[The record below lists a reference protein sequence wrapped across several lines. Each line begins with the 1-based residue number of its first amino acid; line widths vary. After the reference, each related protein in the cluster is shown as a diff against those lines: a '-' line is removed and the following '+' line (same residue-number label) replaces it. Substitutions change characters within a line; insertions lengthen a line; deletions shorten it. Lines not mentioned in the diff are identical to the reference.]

1 MWQVVREKVDQQ
13 LAQFVPLFF
22 RNTVFRS
29 LGSWDQLL
37 HLLKSN
43 LRACIT
49 AYVENR
55 FMFSTFEEME
65 KNAQSQLMKRHVEN
79 RYGDAR
85 QMLVDRQPGAPAQC
99 PPENHTSEY
108 HREEYRRGVVPAPR
122 ATSAKTMGLHAMG
135 FAGVFGNV
143 TTLEDD
149 VQWKEDSDEEAH
161 DFSTPCSGS
170 TQAAVEQES
179 DEAAVEDEDTT
190 IQEAIPSLNAV
201 NTVTGSANRDS
212 G

>member
-85 QMLVDRQPGAPAQC
+85 VRFVNRQPGATAQR

-108 HREEYRRGVVPAPR
+108 RREEYRRSVALAPR
-122 ATSAKTMGLHAMG
+122 ATSAKTTGLHAMG
-135 FAGVFGNV
+135 FAGGFGNV

-149 VQWKEDSDEEAH
+149 V
-161 DFSTPCSGS
+161 
-170 TQAAVEQES
+170 
-179 DEAAVEDEDTT
+179 
-190 IQEAIPSLNAV
+190 
-201 NTVTGSANRDS
+201 
-212 G
+212 